1 MSFGILEAIGIA
13 TAAAA
18 PEATAAAVSIAPEI
32 ATTGSFIGDAAA
44 LGLGGTAET
53 AVGTGTT
60 IGELAGGVGGGAA
73 GESGLAG
80 LLGGSLPV
88 GTISNSI
95 PGVLGAL
102 GNAAGQQV
110 AGQAISQGVKGIQN
124 GVASAENRNAG
135 NKLAA
140 SSAASDRQQVADANQ
155 TGAKLWGHAEGGPV
169 ALQNG
174 DWVVPAD
181 VLSSIGNGS
190 TNAGAQ
196 FLNEYFGLNDAGTG
210 SPT

>member
-13 TAAAA
+13 TAVAA
-18 PEATAAAVSIAPEI
+18 PEAAATTAAVAAPE
-32 ATTGSFIGDAAA
+32 AAA
-44 LGLGGTAET
+44 AAAPGLLEAIGNVGGAL
-53 AVGTGTT
+53 VGTEGVGAGGLSSLMSGGANAGSLST
-60 IGELAGGVGGGAA
+60 IGSSLAP
-73 GESGLAG
+73 
-80 LLGGSLPV
+80 SLV
-88 GTISNSI
+88 TT
-95 PGVLGAL
+95 AL
-102 GNAAGQQV
+102 GQG
-110 AGQAISQGVKGIQN
+110 IQGVQG
-124 GVASAENRNAG
+124 AE
-135 NKLAA
+135 A
-140 SSAASDRQQVADANQ
+140 SSQNQRTGRNLATANAMNDQVQSASANQ

-196 FLNEYFGLNDAGTG
+196 FLNEYFGLNDARAG